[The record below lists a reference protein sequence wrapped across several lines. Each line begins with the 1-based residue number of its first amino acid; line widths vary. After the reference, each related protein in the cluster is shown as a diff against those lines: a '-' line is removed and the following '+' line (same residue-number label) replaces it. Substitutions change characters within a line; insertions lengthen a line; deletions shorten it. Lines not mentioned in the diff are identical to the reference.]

1 VLVKLLQYTEPGEA
15 ELPQVAEAVASYF
28 NDAGIQATLEPIDVA
43 KVASMRRAK
52 EMACCIEPN
61 IIGLRPTEEWIRTAH
76 YSKTTTHAFEDE
88 FLEKK
93 YDELSKTVAPQDRE
107 RVAREIGD
115 HLFEEFA
122 SIPLLSLHSE
132 VAVNPKVVADWPYPG
147 PGAGRSTHFH
157 LLKAAK

>member
-1 VLVKLLQYTEPGEA
+1 MAIYF
-15 ELPQVAEAVASYF
+15 EAV
-28 NDAGIQATLEPIDVA
+28 GIQGTVEPIDVA
-43 KVASMRRAK
+43 KVGSMRRAK
-52 EMACCIEPN
+52 EMHCCMEPN

-76 YSKTTTHAFEDE
+76 YSKTNGHQFEDA
-88 FLEKK
+88 FIEKK
-93 YDELSKTVAPQDRE
+93 YEELAKTVDPQDRE

-122 SIPLLSLHSE
+122 TVPLLSIHNE
-132 VAVNPKVVADWPYPG
+132 VAVNPKVVADWTYPG